1 MDEYEAEERKQAA
14 AKALLNYSQFVMSC
28 IGEDA
33 RPGQMRLHLMKE
45 VSGMPTHL
53 NSGKGANADKGQT
66 SSQPLG
72 IKESLPKSFVR
83 QDLSKG

>member
-1 MDEYEAEERKQAA
+1 MLEVYSAIWSK
-14 AKALLNYSQFVMSC
+14 LLTAFGCLEQ
-28 IGEDA
+28 
-33 RPGQMRLHLMKE
+33 E